1 MNVRVK
7 EKGVAEH
14 NADNRNRVGDTQDG
28 NYSGAITK
36 PKESVQSDDEVAA
49 VPAAHAKRQSNQDTL
64 NRAQTPAAGN
74 ELNSHPQ
81 R

>member
-1 MNVRVK
+1 MNVCVK
-7 EKGVAEH
+7 QEGVAEH
-14 NADNRNRVGDTQDG
+14 NADDRNCVGDTQDC

-36 PKESVQSDDEVAA
+36 PKESVQSDDQVTA
-49 VPAAHAKRQSNQDTL
+49 VPAAHAERQGNQDTL
-64 NRAQTPAAGN
+64 NRTQAPAAGN